1 MNNNERCSNCSFYP
15 LCKKCAGPLAWCENW
30 KKRKI
35 GSTEDFDDWLIDREE
50 SIEWNGGEE

>member
-15 LCKKCAGPLAWCENW
+15 LCKKCAGPLEWCENW

-35 GSTEDFDDWLIDREE
+35 GE
-50 SIEWNGGEE
+50 SEWKKKECK